1 MPPERAYEMGD
12 SDLCE
17 TYAVA
22 KGRKYALSYERKVVD
37 GKWAETD
44 KLELPIYC

>member
-37 GKWAETD
+37 GKWVETD
-44 KLELPIYC
+44 KL